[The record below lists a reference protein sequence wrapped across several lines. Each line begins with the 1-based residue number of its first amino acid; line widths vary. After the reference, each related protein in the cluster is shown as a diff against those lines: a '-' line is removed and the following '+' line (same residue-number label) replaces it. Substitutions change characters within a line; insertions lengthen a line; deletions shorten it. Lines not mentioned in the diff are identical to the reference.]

1 MAIRKPEDVFIN
13 CLAQNLL
20 LRAQK
25 ILQCNP
31 EVDHHSHKDY
41 AFISACNRGYIDTAM
56 WLYSL
61 GGYNEDT
68 LNNAFICSCKR
79 GFLEVSKWLFST
91 GKINIHFKK
100 DSAFINTCHHGFKET
115 AEWLRELSDQY
126 SIKYKIPTNIITAII
141 TK

>member
-1 MAIRKPEDVFIN
+1 
-13 CLAQNLL
+13 
-20 LRAQK
+20 
-25 ILQCNP
+25 
-31 EVDHHSHKDY
+31 
-41 AFISACNRGYIDTAM
+41 M

-79 GFLEVSKWLFST
+79 GFLEVSKWLFLT

-100 DSAFINTCHHGFKET
+100 DSAFINTCHNGFKET

-126 SIKYKIPTNIITAII
+126 SIEYKIPTNIITASI
-141 TK
+141 TN